1 MKVGKVMV
9 KVAVLVAPGFEEGET
24 LTIADIIRRANID
37 CKLVGT
43 DEMVTGAHNIT
54 IKCDATM
61 NDNISSEYDMI
72 VLPGGR
78 PGADNL
84 RDSELVIK
92 AVKEM
97 NDNRKWIAAMC
108 AAPIALERAGI
119 LDNRN
124 FTAYIGYQDI
134 ITVGNFKEDIV
145 VVDKNLITSRGP
157 ATAYAFAYALV
168 DVLGGDSIAVKKR
181 MVYTNAFDVEEGK
194 IYG

>member
-1 MKVGKVMV
+1 MV

-24 LTIADIIRRANID
+24 LTIADILRRANIEAD
-37 CKLVGT
+37 LVGQ
-43 DEMVTGAHNIT
+43 EEVVTGAHDIVV
-54 IKCDATM
+54 KCDKVM
-61 NDNISSEYDMI
+61 DEKISSNYDMV

-84 RDSELVIK
+84 RDNDLVIK
-92 AVKEM
+92 AVQEM
-97 NDNRKWIAAMC
+97 DAQGKWVAAMC
-108 AAPIALERAGI
+108 AAPLALERAGI

-124 FTAYIGYQDI
+124 FTAYLGYQDVI
-134 ITVGNFKEDIV
+134 KVGNFKEDIV
-145 VVDKNLITSRGP
+145 VVDKNLVTSRGP
-157 ATAYAFAYALV
+157 ATTYAFAYALV